1 MTKNH
6 APGSR
11 FRSVSFE
18 PIDDW
23 LGAKPGDYLKISGHK
38 AGESARHAEILKVQG
53 DKGGPPY
60 YVRWP
65 DGHESLVYPGSDIV
79 IEHKRRKSTAGRVPV
94 TR

>member
-1 MTKNH
+1 MRFLRARANR
-6 APGSR
+6 AVAGS
-11 FRSVSFE
+11 
-18 PIDDW
+18 
-23 LGAKPGDYLKISGHK
+23 
-38 AGESARHAEILKVQG
+38 ILKVRG